1 MNEAKLQKKTIL
13 LALQIY
19 TIVFAASILLSYV
32 FIISPLWDQAVVNY
46 NTQNEYIL
54 DEVDAALNTVK
65 EYANYIAYS
74 EDIMKKM
81 NAYLQTPSD
90 AAVRFD
96 LETVLYNTKNLK
108 QGIEAVVLEMEGG
121 DRVTSILDLAK
132 EEEELLVSDWYA
144 RIRENS
150 YSGGFSKGISIV
162 KNSVPVK
169 LIAYSKSYRMK
180 NRKFTLTVFV
190 RYEDLLGRIMRH
202 YHDEFEEQY
211 WSMRDGEALFEGEQ
225 AGLDKLIGFGKNSDP
240 IQKSLKGVLFIQSL
254 DNASYRSIS
263 FVSTRNI
270 FYAIKEPVLLILLM
284 SVVLL
289 ISTLLIVVYIV
300 KRVTKPVHQLAKAME
315 RVAAK
320 DFAVKLPME
329 SDDEIGYLSQ
339 TFNHLSEELQNYIE
353 KIVKSIE
360 TEQEMKYGL
369 LISQIDPHFCC
380 NTLNT
385 IKYLAKQGRMKD
397 VEIVAVALSNILR
410 DRLRV
415 KNFQIYDTVAQ
426 ETNMVK
432 KYLTIQEY
440 HYGGDVEVHWFLE
453 EGVKDLKI
461 PKNIIQPLVE
471 NALVHGL
478 VDEDDGSIKGILTI
492 RVEKTDALYISVAD
506 NGCGMSREQIEEI
519 MNGTVK
525 AKQSGH
531 GIGIDNIKERL
542 EILYG
547 AQARFSIYSEL
558 GKGTEMEIIIQ

>member
-1 MNEAKLQKKTIL
+1 M
-13 LALQIY
+13 
-19 TIVFAASILLSYV
+19 
-32 FIISPLWDQAVVNY
+32 
-46 NTQNEYIL
+46 
-54 DEVDAALNTVK
+54 
-65 EYANYIAYS
+65 
-74 EDIMKKM
+74 
-81 NAYLQTPSD
+81 
-90 AAVRFD
+90 
-96 LETVLYNTKNLK
+96 
-108 QGIEAVVLEMEGG
+108 
-121 DRVTSILDLAK
+121 
-132 EEEELLVSDWYA
+132 
-144 RIRENS
+144 
-150 YSGGFSKGISIV
+150 
-162 KNSVPVK
+162 
-169 LIAYSKSYRMK
+169 
-180 NRKFTLTVFV
+180 
-190 RYEDLLGRIMRH
+190 
-202 YHDEFEEQY
+202 
-211 WSMRDGEALFEGEQ
+211 
-225 AGLDKLIGFGKNSDP
+225 
-240 IQKSLKGVLFIQSL
+240 
-254 DNASYRSIS
+254 
-263 FVSTRNI
+263 
-270 FYAIKEPVLLILLM
+270 LLILLM

>member
-150 YSGGFSKGISIV
+150 YSSGFSKGISIV